1 MSGISA
7 IGSSSYPSY
16 LGRDRGEGLI
26 KKVGCF
32 MFNILAVV
40 QRNQTRGMAR
50 EAWTRL
56 DRVGLDNG
64 DSISGR
70 GILRFGNPRGF
81 SFLVS
86 APK

>member
-1 MSGISA
+1 
-7 IGSSSYPSY
+7 
-16 LGRDRGEGLI
+16 
-26 KKVGCF
+26 

-86 APK
+86 APKWTRNGQAAELDLALHVYFQWIPRVGSYELQ